1 MLTILLRHTVVNV
14 RHRSTISLN
23 YGQSILVRKFLC
35 TSVQRQAH
43 LPQLSPY
50 DVNLILRENEFM
62 YTFTEEQSCSVHGY
76 ESNQLGS
83 NRPCEDTRT
92 EASFIHK
99 NAFICGIFDGHG
111 GPACS
116 QVVSKR
122 LLRYVAASVI
132 DRKIL
137 KEQIKQ
143 KCNSQSFLKCHN
155 DKVDFVKEI
164 KDLYEESFSKFV
176 KKISSQ
182 GQNERS
188 KEIQNAFLS
197 LDKDLSEE
205 ALHHTNIRTMS
216 VAMSGCVACVAH
228 VEGIDLHVANTGDC
242 TAVLGTQNTET
253 GQWLSK
259 KLTVEH
265 NTDNH
270 REVKRILS
278 EHPKEE
284 RDTAIR
290 NDRLLGQLAP
300 LRALGDFRYKWSNT
314 TMEKYVVPVYGEA
327 SIPQHYYTPPYLTA
341 EPEVEHHKLTP
352 NDKFL
357 VIASDGLWDFLTP
370 SQVVGLVGEH
380 LSSKRILEP
389 VKIPSGDVSL
399 QSIADLLAQRKA
411 GLTTK
416 PLDQNSATHLIR
428 YALGS
433 TDYGIEHSKISYYLS
448 LPQDV
453 VRLYRDDM
461 TIIVIYF
468 NSDCI
473 SSLKDTGT
481 S

>member
-1 MLTILLRHTVVNV
+1 MLTILLRHKVVNV
-14 RHRSTISLN
+14 RHRSTISLT

-92 EASFIHK
+92 EATFIHK

-132 DRKIL
+132 DRKN
-137 KEQIKQ
+137 KSNK
-143 KCNSQSFLKCHN
+143 NAN
-155 DKVDFVKEI
+155 FVKEM
-164 KDLYEESFSKFV
+164 KDLYEESFSKF
-176 KKISSQ
+176 
-182 GQNERS
+182 
-188 KEIQNAFLS
+188 
-197 LDKDLSEE
+197 
-205 ALHHTNIRTMS
+205 
-216 VAMSGCVACVAH
+216 
-228 VEGIDLHVANTGDC
+228 
-242 TAVLGTQNTET
+242 TET

-265 NTDNH
+265 NTDNQC
-270 REVKRILS
+270 EVKRII
-278 EHPKEE
+278 PKKN
-284 RDTAIR
+284 AI
-290 NDRLLGQLAP
+290 LP
-300 LRALGDFRYKWSNT
+300 
-314 TMEKYVVPVYGEA
+314 YVT
-327 SIPQHYYTPPYLTA
+327 IHYYTPPYLTA

-357 VIASDGLWDFLTP
+357 VIASDELWDFLTA
-370 SQVVGLVGEH
+370 SQGVGLVGEH

-389 VKIPSGDVSL
+389 VKIPPGDVSL

-428 YALGS
+428 YALVS
-433 TDYGIEHSKISYYLS
+433 TDYDIEHSKISYYLS

-461 TIIVIYF
+461 TITVIYF

-473 SSLKDTGT
+473 FSLKDAGT